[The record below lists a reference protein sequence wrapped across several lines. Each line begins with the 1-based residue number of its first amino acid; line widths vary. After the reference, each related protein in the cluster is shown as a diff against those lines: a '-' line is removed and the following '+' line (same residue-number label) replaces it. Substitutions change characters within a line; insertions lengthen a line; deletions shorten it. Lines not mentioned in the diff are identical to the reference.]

1 MKDYIGRNVFIP
13 TIYSKCQKKADFLK
27 RLAEAPKQK
36 DNSKEAFQGKVF
48 EVCEMPGGPVATLA
62 ELFEVSKLSEVII
75 AAKDG
80 PLTIVRDAEGNWT
93 AKE

>member
-13 TIYSKCQKKADFLK
+13 AIYSKCQLKADFLK

-36 DNSKEAFQGKVF
+36 DNSKEAFAGKVF
-48 EVCEMPGGPVATLA
+48 EVCEQPGGPVATLA
-62 ELFEVSKLSEVII
+62 EIFEVDKLSEII
-75 AAKDG
+75 IKTKDG
-80 PLTIVRDAEGNWT
+80 ALTVVRDAEGNWK